1 MSEKYEI
8 QEFIEQADENG
19 YVPLKAFCN
28 KVFRL
33 NENAIVSSFF
43 EPVNPDLCIKNE
55 VKDIQENIRNNIEVV
70 EITKK
75 RRGTS
80 ETYQVKT
87 IQGGIYKDDLQL
99 FIEKAKRAIAINS
112 GKLAESYKEHLK
124 QNYIETEIKEGKE
137 NIEDL
142 CNQDNQS
149 KKTTFWRK
157 LFGSLSPFSSEEIHK
172 NKGIY
177 FPPSTK
183 IFLKELQENSENF
196 ATNEFEYYA
205 EWEAFGTANFLEF
218 DGNSAIFSNWDF
230 NNKVLESLAENGV
243 LELVKIYSKEELS
256 EFEILRCRYRII
268 KEKLSC

>member
-1 MSEKYEI
+1 MSKNYDI
-8 QEFIEQADENG
+8 TEFVEQADENG
-19 YVPLKAFCN
+19 YVLLKAFCN

-75 RRGTS
+75 RRGSS

-112 GKLAESYKEHLK
+112 GKLAKSYKEHLK
-124 QNYIETEIKEGKE
+124 QKYIEAEIKEGKE
-137 NIEDL
+137 NIE
-142 CNQDNQS
+142 DNQS

-157 LFGSLSPFSSEEIHK
+157 LFGSLYPFSSEEIRK

-196 ATNEFEYYA
+196 TTNEFEYYA

-268 KEKLSC
+268 KEKLPC

>member
-112 GKLAESYKEHLK
+112 GKLVESYKEHLK
-124 QNYIETEIKEGKE
+124 QNYIATEIKEGKE

-157 LFGSLSPFSSEEIHK
+157 LFGSLAPFSSEEIHK

-243 LELVKIYSKEELS
+243 LELMKIYSKEELS

>member
-1 MSEKYEI
+1 MSKNYDI
-8 QEFIEQADENG
+8 TEFVEQADENG
-19 YVPLKAFCN
+19 YVPLKVFSS

-43 EPVNPDLCIKNE
+43 ELVNPDLYIKNE
-55 VKDIQENIRNNIEVV
+55 VKDIQENIRNNIELV

-87 IQGGIYKDDLQL
+87 IQGGIHKDDLEL
-99 FIEKAKRAIAINS
+99 FIKKAKRAIAINS
-112 GKLAESYKEHLK
+112 GKLVESYKEHLK
-124 QNYIETEIKEGKE
+124 QKYIESEIKEGKE
-137 NIEDL
+137 NIEDI

-149 KKTTFWRK
+149 KTTNFWRK
-157 LFGSLSPFSSEEIHK
+157 LFGTLAPLSSEEIRK
-172 NKGIY
+172 NKSIY

-218 DGNSAIFSNWDF
+218 DGNAATFSNWDF

-243 LELVKIYSKEELS
+243 LELVKIYSKEELTD
-256 EFEILRCRYRII
+256 FEILRCRYRII
-268 KEKLSC
+268 K